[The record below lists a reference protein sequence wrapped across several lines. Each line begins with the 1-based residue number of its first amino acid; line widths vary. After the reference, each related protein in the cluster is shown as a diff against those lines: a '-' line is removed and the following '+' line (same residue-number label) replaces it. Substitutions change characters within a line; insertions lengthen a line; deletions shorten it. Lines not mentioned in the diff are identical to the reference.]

1 MSALRRLIR
10 APLRLALALWRS
22 ADLDAT
28 DLHYYPGVLLLAAG
42 LWLVWPPLAF
52 VGLGLGL
59 IYPAVWMRRNG

>member
-1 MSALRRLIR
+1 MSALRRLVH
-10 APLRLALALWRS
+10 APLRVALALWRW
-22 ADLDAT
+22 ADLDAD
-28 DLHYYPGVLLLAAG
+28 DLHYYPGVAIVAAG